1 MSWGPRNKR
10 GRTRILPWNK
20 RPKLIALID
29 EDESTQKSLRELLES
44 AGFVARC
51 FRSAEEFLE
60 SDLHREVGCLITE
73 MQMPGIAGLELQ
85 ARLKAEQCNIPII
98 FIVSNGG
105 ARMRIQ
111 AMREGAVEFL
121 AKPLDH
127 QLLLKTV
134 RAALEL

>member
-1 MSWGPRNKR
+1 MSWRPRNKR
-10 GRTRILPWNK
+10 ARTRIPPWAK

-60 SDLHREVGCLITE
+60 SDLHCEVGCLIAE
-73 MQMPGIAGLELQ
+73 MQMPGISGLELQ

-121 AKPLDH
+121 AEPLDH
-127 QLLLKTV
+127 QLLLETV
-134 RAALEL
+134 RAALDL

>member
-127 QLLLKTV
+127 QLLLETV
-134 RAALEL
+134 RAALDL